1 MCNFGAFLLL
11 QQQEKKV
18 AKLIAKI
25 IIFYG
30 FQKLRLALLNS
41 NFGAPAAAAASAAAA
56 GASSAAGEKGS

>member
-25 IIFYG
+25 IILYG

-41 NFGAPAAAAASAAAA
+41 NFGEPAAAASAAAA